1 MKLFTGLKTLDG
13 LIGNLISSIE
23 TEGKLTPLRAAEIV
37 GNAEVSQEE
46 MMNYAD
52 FDHPTEDCYG
62 RKMVY
67 DHGCFEVMVMSWNP
81 DHYSSIHNHGYT
93 QWGVVQ
99 VFGNTHHMIYHTK
112 DEELRFSKKELLTT
126 GEIVK
131 VNNNFIHQM
140 GNASTTPYLTL
151 HVYGCNDRDEG
162 ITADA
167 KNYDLEFDR
176 ISHTTGGAFFNLPA
190 KEIYDFEPC
199 PRPTNEVFLHYANLL
214 LTYYNRQPKTLEIIE
229 LQKNILAK
237 MEARILKKQNVIG
250 GKIDSSILDTA
261 PLS

>member
-1 MKLFTGLKTLDG
+1 MHTGFKTIDL
-13 LIGNLISSIE
+13 LINNLITSIE
-23 TEGKLTPLRAAEIV
+23 TEGKLTPLRAGELVA
-37 GNAEVSQEE
+37 ASKVSQEE
-46 MMNYAD
+46 MMHYAD

-81 DHYSSIHNHGYT
+81 GHYSSIHNHGYT

-99 VFGNTHHMIYHTK
+99 VFGNTHHMVYHVK
-112 DEELRFSKKELLTT
+112 NDELRFSKKEILNA
-126 GEIVK
+126 GGIVK

-151 HVYGCNDRDEG
+151 HVYGCNDRSEG

-190 KEIYDFEPC
+190 AEIYDFEKGPK
-199 PRPTNEVFLHYANLL
+199 PSNEVFLHYAYLL
-214 LTYYNRQPKTLEIIE
+214 LNYYDRQEKTLEIRA
-229 LQKNILAK
+229 LQKNIIQKL
-237 MEARILKKQNVIG
+237 EARVLKKRDALG
-250 GKIDSSILDTA
+250 RTA
-261 PLS
+261 VPA